1 MFSPA
6 LGRAF
11 RSTSAITVVP
21 ASAFGRAA
29 ISTAQQPFRPAHQ
42 RRLSSSKPS
51 TPPNNSKRP
60 AGNAAEG
67 SDKLKAAEGSNKQKT
82 SGASAPAAAR
92 NIPYVQPT
100 DHLREHRTSLS
111 EPPCTPV
118 LYADYVD
125 LVLPTLFS
133 QHRPISISPATE
145 QSVPIAVSMK
155 QFEAIFQP
163 PSRNQPT
170 AAEQAVPTA
179 ISMEQFGAIFQL
191 PSRNQSVSMEQFE
204 AIFQPSSRN
213 KSDMLVHTHNTL
225 AEFIQG
231 IQATAEQYEAMDIL
245 EEEAEAAEETYHLDS
260 FAPAQIESL
269 ESHSF
274 RPPPAPVPFDPFA
287 TEEAREISLPTTHTG
302 RSKTF
307 REHVRRRRSGMLLI
321 SVKRQRKLKMK
332 KHKYKKLMKRT
343 RLLRRKLDR
352 L

>member
-29 ISTAQQPFRPAHQ
+29 ISTAQQPFRPAQ

-67 SDKLKAAEGSNKQKT
+67 SDKLKAAEGSNKQKAK
-82 SGASAPAAAR
+82 GASAPAAAR

-100 DHLREHRTSLS
+100 DHLMEHRTSLS
-111 EPPCTPV
+111 EPSCKPV

-133 QHRPISISPATE
+133 QHRPISISPAAE

-163 PSRNQPT
+163 PSRNQ
-170 AAEQAVPTA
+170 
-179 ISMEQFGAIFQL
+179 
-191 PSRNQSVSMEQFE
+191 SVSMEQFE
-204 AIFQPSSRN
+204 AIFQPPSRN
-213 KSDMLVHTHNTL
+213 ESELVVHTHNTL

-260 FAPAQIESL
+260 FAPAQIQSL

-274 RPPPAPVPFDPFA
+274 RTPPAPVPFDPFA
-287 TEEAREISLPTTHTG
+287 TEEAHEISLPTTHTG
-302 RSKTF
+302 RSESF